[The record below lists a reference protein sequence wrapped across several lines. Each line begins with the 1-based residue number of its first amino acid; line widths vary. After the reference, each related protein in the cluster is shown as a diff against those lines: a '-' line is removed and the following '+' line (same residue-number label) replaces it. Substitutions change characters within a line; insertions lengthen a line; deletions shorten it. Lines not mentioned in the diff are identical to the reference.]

1 VGEERKTRTG
11 HEEREKPR
19 PAEGR
24 ELVREAG
31 EPYAGDQEGLREFVH
46 RWAKAGPALEE
57 QRARQLGELDD
68 ETARRMTLDLF
79 ELWRPSES
87 DEMGGGLVEAARV
100 FKRLARS
107 EAGKRPQRLGDRQ
120 RCNAG
125 GER

>member
-1 VGEERKTRTG
+1 MGEEKKTQTG
-11 HEEREKPR
+11 HEEHEKPC

-31 EPYAGDQEGLREFVH
+31 EPYAGDPEGLREFVH
-46 RWAKAGPALEE
+46 RWEKAGPALEE
-57 QRARQLGELDD
+57 QWVRELGELDE

-100 FKRLARS
+100 SRKLALSKQWRM
-107 EAGKRPQRLGDRQ
+107 
-120 RCNAG
+120 
-125 GER
+125 